1 VIRAADDD
9 NKLSAKP
16 RLQRGGSSASL
27 HNTLMRNSIFQ
38 LMIHTL
44 DPLSDGRF
52 KEKASILH
60 KIARKKG
67 QDEAN
72 GVVDKNLPNS
82 TNVEVEVTPPMNGS
96 AGAEATECHHVFV
109 VLISKAEEE
118 EDEDQPLSLAWPDT
132 PRKQATYLFI
142 FPIVFPLWLS
152 LPDVRRDTSKKFFP
166 ITFLGSISWIAVFSY
181 LMVWWAHQV
190 PHLHQQHTLNQFHT
204 S

>member
-1 VIRAADDD
+1 
-9 NKLSAKP
+9 
-16 RLQRGGSSASL
+16 
-27 HNTLMRNSIFQ
+27 MRNSIFQ

-96 AGAEATECHHVFV
+96 AGAEVM
-109 VLISKAEEE
+109 S
-118 EDEDQPLSLAWPDT
+118 
-132 PRKQATYLFI
+132 
-142 FPIVFPLWLS
+142 
-152 LPDVRRDTSKKFFP
+152 
-166 ITFLGSISWIAVFSY
+166 
-181 LMVWWAHQV
+181 
-190 PHLHQQHTLNQFHT
+190 QHD
-204 S
+204 